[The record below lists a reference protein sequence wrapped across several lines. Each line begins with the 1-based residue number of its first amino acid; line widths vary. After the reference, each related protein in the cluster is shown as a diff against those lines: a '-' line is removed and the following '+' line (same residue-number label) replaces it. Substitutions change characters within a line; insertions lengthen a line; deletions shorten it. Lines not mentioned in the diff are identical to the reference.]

1 MTQINKADLVNS
13 KIKSEEKLRIH
24 FMGVGGSGVKGVYDL
39 ASKMGYIV
47 SGCDLKT
54 GGHDVNHLK
63 DTDLLVV
70 SPAVLFQ
77 NNTHPEYAEA
87 KKKDIAMTWEDF
99 LGNNLLKDKKV
110 IAIAGTHGK
119 STTTA
124 MAGKLLVDA
133 GFDPIVVLG
142 ATVPEWS
149 GNSKF
154 GKGDYAIVEA
164 DEFNNNF
171 LNYHPEII
179 VINNIEFDHP
189 DFFEDEKQIFESFDK
204 FVDNL
209 IGIKILI
216 TQKNSLN
223 KHFNLKIIGEHNQK
237 NANMVYLLGIA
248 LGIEEKIIKKSL
260 EEFKG
265 IGRRLE
271 LLGISKSGFS
281 VYDDYAHHP
290 TAIKT
295 TLDGV
300 RENFPDKKIWVVIE
314 AHGYKRT
321 SKLLNQ

>member
-133 GFDPIVVLG
+133 GLNPTVVLG
-142 ATVPEWS
+142 ATVPEW
-149 GNSKF
+149 
-154 GKGDYAIVEA
+154 
-164 DEFNNNF
+164 
-171 LNYHPEII
+171 
-179 VINNIEFDHP
+179 
-189 DFFEDEKQIFESFDK
+189 
-204 FVDNL
+204 
-209 IGIKILI
+209 
-216 TQKNSLN
+216 
-223 KHFNLKIIGEHNQK
+223 
-237 NANMVYLLGIA
+237 
-248 LGIEEKIIKKSL
+248 
-260 EEFKG
+260 
-265 IGRRLE
+265 
-271 LLGISKSGFS
+271 
-281 VYDDYAHHP
+281 
-290 TAIKT
+290 
-295 TLDGV
+295 
-300 RENFPDKKIWVVIE
+300 
-314 AHGYKRT
+314 
-321 SKLLNQ
+321 